1 MVAPGT
7 RTFMCPPR
15 HRAMWTTRTTSVIS
29 HLRLSSITG
38 NVVMV
43 TGGRNIGRVGT
54 VTDRVNHIGTEDMIH
69 IKDARGNVMATR

>member
-1 MVAPGT
+1 
-7 RTFMCPPR
+7 
-15 HRAMWTTRTTSVIS
+15 
-29 HLRLSSITG
+29 
-38 NVVMV
+38 MV